1 MNKLELLKIR
11 REEVLQAG
19 SEIRKKIAELCDA
32 DSFAEF
38 DSYSFSHN
46 EFYEG
51 TVGGEGVVTGSA
63 TINDNAVY
71 VIAQNAK
78 VLSGGVT
85 DANCKKIVK
94 CQEKALRAGAPV
106 VYILDTAGVAV
117 GEGVSVLE
125 GIANVLSLSTAMKG
139 ECLQIAVVDG
149 DVLGSFA
156 LLVANCDFTFMT
168 KSGCV
173 AYASPLVISA
183 SSNKKLTKEQVG
195 GAASAKYNGI
205 ATFEAEDLTSVRD
218 TVIKLLDTLPIFNG
232 EVDTMD
238 DFNRV
243 YPALNEKVC
252 VNCLK
257 EAVFDKDYFIE
268 MSKNFAPEVITGIS
282 RLGGIAVGAIIFD
295 GGENGVELDR
305 DNVAKI
311 KDFLYFCDEN
321 ELPVL
326 TFVNT
331 TGIKKDLATS
341 NSPIAK
347 EVANLVYALNNLS
360 VPRINV
366 IYGNAIGLGYTLF
379 ASKALGAE
387 YSYAFAT
394 AKVSLFDTKAGA
406 MVELAG
412 VTEQNNARAEEK
424 YADENQDPFNCAR
437 KGYIDDIIEPQ
448 FVRPYL
454 ISALQLLVR

>member
-32 DSFAEF
+32 ESFVEF
-38 DSYSFSHN
+38 DSYSFSEN
-46 EFYEG
+46 
-51 TVGGEGVVTGSA
+51 EGVVTGSA

-78 VLSGGVT
+78 ILAGGIT
-85 DANCKKIVK
+85 DANCKKIAK
-94 CQEKALRAGAPV
+94 CQQKALRAGAPV
-106 VYILDTAGVAV
+106 IYLLQTAGVAV
-117 GEGVSVLE
+117 GEGVNVLE
-125 GIANVLSLSTAMKG
+125 GIAEVLALSTEMKG
-139 ECLQIAVVDG
+139 ECLQIAVIDG

-156 LLVANCDFTFMT
+156 LLTANCDFTFMT
-168 KSGCV
+168 KGGCV
-173 AYASPLVISA
+173 AYTSPLVISA
-183 SSNKKLTKEQVG
+183 ASGKNLPKEEVG
-195 GAASAKYNGI
+195 GAKSAKYNGI
-205 ATFEAEDLTSVRD
+205 ATIEAEDIEGVRD
-218 TVIKLLDTLPIFNG
+218 TVIKLLDTLPAFNG

-238 DFNRV
+238 DFNRA

-252 VNCLK
+252 ANCLK

-268 MSKNFAPEVITGIS
+268 MSKSFAPEVITGVS

-295 GGENGVELDR
+295 GGEKGVELDR
-305 DNVAKI
+305 NNVAKI

-321 ELPVL
+321 GLPVL

-331 TGIKKDLATS
+331 LGIKADLATA
-341 NSPIAK
+341 NSPITK
-347 EVANLVYALNNLS
+347 EVANLVYALNHLGT
-360 VPRINV
+360 PRINV
-366 IYGNAIGLGYTLF
+366 VYGNAVGLGYSLF

-394 AKVSLFDTKAGA
+394 AKISLFDTKVGA

-412 VTEQNNARAEEK
+412 VTEQNNDRAEEK